1 MARVTVKPEEF
12 TMVEFDPKR
21 IASVAE
27 EVAASVG
34 LDDDVEIVVDVDQAS
49 PFGHIMSVIEDTT
62 ITIRAESAAFEDAKN
77 PRYLSEE
84 GTRIVLSRI
93 LFRVSD
99 RFNDAFGDP
108 PPDGELTYQ
117 QQTAWDAYALGRF
130 ERAGHDG
137 EKPRR
142 RYHFRLRH
150 GFTDIADRV
159 FERLWDSEDLTWD
172 DIVAACDETAVAR
185 PEEDEPKGA
194 RAKAKK
200 AKKAASQSR

>member
-34 LDDDVEIVVDVDQAS
+34 LDDDVEIVIDVDQAS

-99 RFNDAFGDP
+99 RFNVAFGDP
-108 PPDGELTYQ
+108 PPDVELTYQ

-130 ERAGHDG
+130 ERLGHDG

-150 GFTDIADRV
+150 GFTDVADRV
-159 FERLWDSEDLTWD
+159 FERLWDAEDLTWD
-172 DIVAACDETAVAR
+172 DIVAACDETEVAR
-185 PEEDEPKGA
+185 PEGEEPKGA